1 MIFCLYENNLLV
13 FYDISWIVSNLIDWF
28 YLLVFWINKYSGSFL
43 VLISFFM
50 LFKGIYVGLNFL

>member
-13 FYDISWIVSNLIDWF
+13 FYDILWIVSNLIDWF

>member
-13 FYDISWIVSNLIDWF
+13 FYDILWIVSNLIEWF

-43 VLISFFM
+43 VLSSFFM
-50 LFKGIYVGLNFL
+50 LFKGIGLNFL